1 MTSARALLLASLAA
15 LAACGGSGAGSG
27 GGSVTGPVL
36 TVTVTGFGRVTG
48 SPPSASCASGTC
60 SNAQPSGTSVTLVP
74 AAGSGWAFTGW
85 SGDCTGAGS
94 CTVTMASSRTVTA
107 SFTPAA
113 PLGSNVMTLSV
124 NGSTCGSGAGAY
136 QNKPCV
142 RVTVC
147 LPGTSTC
154 ATVDDVLLD
163 TGSYGLRLFKEVLPF
178 SLPLVAAGAG
188 TLAECVPFL
197 DGSSDWGPVAS
208 ADVVLGGEAPVR
220 VPIQVIDA
228 TFGHLPSA
236 CATPETS
243 AAAAGFNGILG
254 VGLFAEDCGSHCA
267 SSAANGYYFA
277 CSSTACSG
285 TSVPLSGQVPN
296 PVARLPADNNG
307 VIVVLPSLP
316 PGGQVSVEGWLLL
329 GIDTQANN
337 RSTGATAYGANSLGD
352 IRTSFDGAIL
362 AGYLDTGSNGLFFPA
377 PRSGALPACQAP
389 DAAWYCPAATVALS
403 ATNAGT
409 SGSPSDLVAFSIGN
423 ALGLFTSSNG
433 AVDEVG
439 GPMPA
444 GSGFDHGLPFFFGRQ
459 VYFGIEATRS
469 SGLGLGP
476 YFAY

>member
-1 MTSARALLLASLAA
+1 MPSARATLLAIGAA
-15 LAACGGSGAGSG
+15 LAACGGSGG
-27 GGSVTGPVL
+27 GPPPSPVL
-36 TVTVTGFGRVTG
+36 SVTVTGVG
-48 SPPSASCASGTC
+48 SVAGTPPSASCSSGACAS
-60 SNAQPSGTSVTLVP
+60 AQPSGTSVTLVP
-74 AAGSGWAFTGW
+74 AAGSGWTFAGW
-85 SGDCTGAGS
+85 SGDCAGTGS
-94 CTVTMASSRTVTA
+94 CAVTMTSSRSVTA
-107 SFTPAA
+107 TFTPVLPPGA
-113 PLGSNVMTLSV
+113 NVMALSV
-124 NGSTCGSGAGAY
+124 NGSTCGAGAGSY

-147 LPGTSTC
+147 QPGTSTC
-154 ATVDDVLLD
+154 ATIDDVLLD

-208 ADVVLGGEAPVR
+208 ADVVLGGEPSIR
-220 VPIQVIDA
+220 VLVQVIDS
-228 TFGHLPSA
+228 TFGHRPSA
-236 CATPETS
+236 CASPETS

-254 VGLFAEDCGSHCA
+254 VGLFAEDCGGGCV
-267 SSAANGYYFA
+267 SSAANGLYFA

-285 TSVPLSGQVPN
+285 TAVPLSGQVPN

-307 VIVVLPSLP
+307 VIVVLPP
-316 PGGQVSVEGWLLL
+316 VAPGGQLSVEGSLIL
-329 GIDTQANN
+329 GIDTRANN
-337 RSTGATAYGANSLGD
+337 RSSGATAYAASPQTGD
-352 IRTSFDGAIL
+352 IRTSFDGANL
-362 AGYLDTGSNGLFFPA
+362 GGFFDTGSNGLFFPA
-377 PRSGALPACQAP
+377 PRSGTLPACPAP

-409 SGSPSDLVAFSIGN
+409 SGSPSGLVSFSIGN
-423 ALGLFTSSNG
+423 ALALFGPGNG

-439 GPMPA
+439 GSMPA
-444 GSGFDHGLPFFFGRQ
+444 SSGFDFGLPFFFGQQ